1 MARTYTL
8 TSTSVNAGYS
18 SSGWTDGNWDNYRI
32 ADSSWAEE
40 RKSPRVGY
48 YYQYRAANFLFDS
61 NLLGTL
67 RSKTIN
73 SINLTVTVVSG
84 TIAAN
89 STAYPIGYKFD
100 NQASTSTAGSAW
112 ARGNADSTAKSA
124 TIQVGQLTSTS
135 KIEGNNTPLT
145 INLTGSSVPVNG
157 YVIGAN
163 SSSISTNVRLGT
175 SATLVIVTSE
185 SLTLSYNGN
194 GSGSTN
200 VPSSSTSD
208 GNPNHTFT
216 ISSTRPT
223 RAGYSFLGWSTSS
236 TATTASYQ
244 PGGTITLDSNTTLY
258 AVWKLANTIR
268 IANGSSLDLYL
279 VYVVENN
286 ALSPYLVRVANG
298 TSLDIYT

>member
-8 TSTSVNAGYS
+8 TGTLNTGKANSISNDNWSDFSTQADAADQGSVGK
-18 SSGWTDGNWDNYRI
+18 DGRYFVTNI
-32 ADSSWAEE
+32 
-40 RKSPRVGY
+40 
-48 YYQYRAANFLFDS
+48 LFDS
-61 NLLGTL
+61 TTLTSL
-67 RSKTIN
+67 RSKTIS
-73 SINLTVTVVSG
+73 SITLTLTPG
-84 TIAAN
+84 ALERNIN
-89 STAYPIGYKFD
+89 FLGCYKL
-100 NQASTSTAGSAW
+100 NSTSTSWTRSDKDSNAADASA
-112 ARGNADSTAKSA
+112 
-124 TIQVGQLTSTS
+124 
-135 KIEGNNTPLT
+135 
-145 INLTGSSVPVNG
+145 SSVLFEFNPNG
-157 YVIGAN
+157 HTTQFTISNKTGVLTVPKYGLVIGPATSNVN
-163 SSSISTNVRLGT
+163 SRWIFTA
-175 SATLVIVTSE
+175 ATLTVVTTE

-216 ISSTRPT
+216 ISTTRPT
-223 RAGYSFLGWSTSS
+223 RTGYSFLGWSKSS

-286 ALSPYLVRVANG
+286 ALSPYLVRVVNG
-298 TSLDIYT
+298 SSLDIYT